1 MKKLVAIFLTLLLF
15 VFAGCSQSPAD
26 VTPTPDA
33 PQNTPTAEAY
43 VGIDINIGALK
54 GPTGMGFSKL
64 MTDAQNNKTANNYD
78 IELFANPTD
87 IPALLKKGELDIAA
101 IPTNL
106 AANLYNKNN
115 GNVQLLA
122 LNTLGVLYVLEN
134 GNTVNSIKDLEGKTV
149 YAFGKSATPEYAL
162 KYVLKQENV
171 NCELEFFDAET
182 LNTMAM
188 KEEADIMLVPEP
200 QVSIITTQN
209 PKYRVALDFNKV
221 WNEACDNSALLS
233 MGCLAIRKDFA
244 QENPKAVEKF
254 LEEYSA
260 SVAFV
265 ISNVSE
271 AASMIESL
279 GIVPKAAIAK
289 KAIPNCNIV
298 AIYGD
303 DMKEKTKA
311 FLQILFE
318 SEPASIGNAVPGE
331 DFYY

>member
-1 MKKLVAIFLTLLLF
+1 MKKLVCIFLTLILF
-15 VFAGCSQSPAD
+15 VFAGCSQTPAD
-26 VTPTPDA
+26 VTPTPEA
-33 PQNTPTAEAY
+33 PQSTPTAEAY

-64 MTDAQNNKTANNYD
+64 MTDAQNKKTANNYD
-78 IELFANPTD
+78 IELFADPTE

-106 AANLYNKNN
+106 AANLYNKND

-122 LNTLGVLYVLEN
+122 LNTLGVLYIIEKGDTIKSV
-134 GNTVNSIKDLEGKTV
+134 KDLEGKKICS
-149 YAFGKSATPEYAL
+149 FGKSATPEFAL
-162 KYVLKQENV
+162 KYVLKQENI
-171 NCELEFFDAET
+171 NCEVEFYDAT
-182 LNTMAM
+182 ALAAMA
-188 KEEADIMLVPEP
+188 KNGTADVILVPEP
-200 QVSIITTQN
+200 QVTTLIMNN
-209 PKYRVALDFNKV
+209 PDFRVALDFNEV

-233 MGCLAIRKDFA
+233 MGCLAIRKEFA
-244 QENPKAVEKF
+244 QNNPKAVEKF

-265 ISNVSE
+265 NANVDE
-271 AASMIESL
+271 AATMIESF

-289 KAIPNCNIV
+289 KAIPNSKIV

-303 DMKEKTKA
+303 DMKAKTQA